1 MRILIVAS
9 PRTGSS
15 ELASRLGRYLSLKV
29 YQEPFNIRKGRKGYD
44 LEDNAVVKCI
54 VHQLPGIE
62 NIPNRSISTKKEI
75 VDYWKEYSKNFDR
88 IILLNRKI
96 IKDQVE
102 SWHYFLA
109 ASRKEE
115 LEGFKRRYAN
125 KQYTY
130 SKQSLSNFEEDKK
143 YILWCRQLIKRL
155 SYETGIPTTYYEDLY
170 VTDGRKYRQ
179 SNKITKI

>member
-29 YQEPFNIRKGRKGYD
+29 YQEPFNTRRGKIEYG

-54 VHQLPGIE
+54 IHQLPGIK
-62 NIPNRSISTKKEI
+62 NMPNHSISTKKEI

-102 SWHYFLA
+102 SWHYFLGA
-109 ASRKEE
+109 RIKEE
-115 LEGFKRRYAN
+115 QEGFKERYAN
-125 KQYTY
+125 KKYAY
-130 SKQSLSNFEEDKK
+130 SKHSLSSFEQDKR
-143 YILWCRQLIKRL
+143 YILWCNQLIKRL
-155 SYETGIPTTYYEDLY
+155 SYETGIPIIYYEDLY
-170 VTDGRKYRQ
+170 VTDGKKYRQ
-179 SNKITKI
+179 FNKKIL